1 MGDIIGAVRSAMEVA
16 KAAPE
21 VCKKVFDFLDK
32 NNLIAMPEKRKM
44 NLRDKAQIDLELDAQ
59 KRHHQ
64 RMMDLAD
71 AEVRARIALM
81 ESSTN
86 LAIEATEKAI
96 KEGASYEEA
105 SQRCLPFAAR
115 ATANLY
121 RETLQCEYAKE
132 RIGLYALQAAAEN
145 PDAKC
150 AADEVSET
158 WNAQFWDYARNIRDE
173 EAMRQWGRLLA
184 AEVQSP
190 GSIPIKALETLRTL
204 APKQAQDFY
213 ALQKFS
219 MSGAIPIFSITIDNL
234 AFMKINVYDVSLLEA
249 NSLIITNKGL
259 SPREDI
265 VVTNKYYAIKIP
277 KGISISCIFLT
288 DIGTVL
294 SSISNNS
301 EEDSLAAA
309 IYFADYLKKH
319 NDITV
324 DIEKIS
330 G

>member
-1 MGDIIGAVRSAMEVA
+1 MEDITGAVRGTLEVV
-16 KAAPE
+16 KAAHE
-21 VCKKVFDFLDK
+21 VCKKVFDFLSK
-32 NNLIAMPEKRKM
+32 NNLLAMTEKRKV
-44 NLRDKAQIDLELDAQ
+44 NLRNKAQIELELDAQ

-64 RMMDLAD
+64 RMDLAD

-150 AADEVSET
+150 AEGEVSET
-158 WNAQFWDYARNIRDE
+158 WNAQFWDYAKNIRDE

-184 AEVQSP
+184 TEVQSP
-190 GSIPIKALETLRTL
+190 GSIPIKALDTLRTL
-204 APKQAQDFY
+204 APKQAKDFY

-219 MSGAIPIFSITIDNL
+219 VAGAIPIFNITLDNL
-234 AFMKINVYDVSLLEA
+234 AFIGLNVYDISLLES
-249 NSLIITNKGL
+249 NSLIFINRSLSPPKGL
-259 SPREDI
+259 RLK
-265 VVTNKYYAIKIP
+265 NKFYAIKIP
-277 KGISISCIFLT
+277 KGITINCIFLT
-288 DIGTVL
+288 DIGEAL
-294 SSISNNS
+294 SSISNNT
-301 EEDSLAAA
+301 EEDALAGAT
-309 IYFADYLKKH
+309 YFADYLKKH
-319 NDITV
+319 NGITV
-324 DIEKIS
+324 EIEKIS